1 MWKRHDLCED
11 TTFRKT
17 HGEWLGVKGVD
28 QEGKGV
34 KLQRARVLA
43 ARNPKLILRRSGLWL
58 RNAHRK

>member
-1 MWKRHDLCED
+1 MTCAKILHFVRHVENGCS
-11 TTFRKT
+11 
-17 HGEWLGVKGVD
+17 GVKGV
-28 QEGKGV
+28 EHKGKEV